1 MAEFNPDDSTLKWY
15 NVLSSKFMPTF
26 EPLDL
31 PSTSSA
37 AAVAGSVA
45 TSAHHSNTTATSG
58 GSTSAMHAT
67 TTSGTCKEESSDEST
82 ITSSQ
87 TSTLTRNQAPPF
99 EMQAQIAED
108 LRENLGLDDD
118 EEDDEDDEDDDDD
131 DGEDDEVDDEDL
143 DGAIGSGRFR
153 DICPPHIVCYIHITY
168 KHFLFRFH

>member
-45 TSAHHSNTTATSG
+45 TTSHHSNSTATSG
-58 GSTSAMHAT
+58 GSTSAMHATT

-118 EEDDEDDEDDDDD
+118 EDDEDDEDDDD
-131 DGEDDEVDDEDL
+131 EDDEVDDEDL

-153 DICPPHIVCYIHITY
+153 DICPPHIATHITY
-168 KHFLFRFH
+168 IHFLFRFH